1 MPSGPAP
8 EIVFRAKGVIG
19 YGFAGIGRPSG
30 MTSFVEALKRRS
42 IFRVATVYA
51 VASWV
56 ILQLADVTFPALDIP
71 EADIRYVIIALV
83 ALFPIVIVFSWAFEV
98 TPEGLKRSSSIQPL
112 RQRQRQ
118 LKFHCP

>member
-1 MPSGPAP
+1 
-8 EIVFRAKGVIG
+8 
-19 YGFAGIGRPSG
+19 

-83 ALFPIVIVFSWAFEV
+83 ALFPIVILFSWAFEV

-118 LKFHCP
+118 LKFHCQ